1 MEYSNCIVREPCE
14 EMVRGLTTAG
24 LGLPDYA
31 LAKHQHSEYA
41 AALEQCGSE
50 VRVLPA
56 DGRFPDSVFVED
68 VALLI
73 GEAAVITRPGAISR
87 RGETEEMQSVLEE
100 SFNNIEAIQ
109 APGTLDAGDVLEV
122 GEHYYIGI
130 SGRTNAAGAEQ
141 LISILKKYGK
151 SGSTIRLENYLH
163 LKTGVA
169 YLGNNTLLLA
179 GELKK
184 CPDFHKFHRI
194 EVEEEEEY
202 AANSIMV
209 NGMVLI
215 PYGYPRIHQNLKTS
229 GFDVIQVDISEFRK
243 LDGGLSCLSL
253 RF

>member
-1 MEYSNCIVREPCE
+1 
-14 EMVRGLTTAG
+14 MVRGLTTAG

-31 LAKHQHSEYA
+31 LAKTQHREYV
-41 AALEQCGSE
+41 AALEQCGCE

-56 DGRFPDSVFVED
+56 DSRYPDSVFVED

-73 GEAAVITRPGAISR
+73 GEAAVITRPGAVSR
-87 RGETEEMQSVLEE
+87 RLETVEMRSVLSDYFNHIEE
-100 SFNNIEAIQ
+100 IQ
-109 APGTLDAGDVLEV
+109 PPGTLEAGDVLEV
-122 GEHYYIGI
+122 DGHYYIGI
-130 SGRTNAAGAEQ
+130 SDRTNAKGAEQ

-151 SGSTIRLENYLH
+151 SGSTIRLEKYLH

-209 NGMVLI
+209 NDMVLI
-215 PYGYPRIHQNLKTS
+215 PYGYPGIHENLKTS
-229 GFDVIQVDISEFRK
+229 GFDVIQVDTSEFRK